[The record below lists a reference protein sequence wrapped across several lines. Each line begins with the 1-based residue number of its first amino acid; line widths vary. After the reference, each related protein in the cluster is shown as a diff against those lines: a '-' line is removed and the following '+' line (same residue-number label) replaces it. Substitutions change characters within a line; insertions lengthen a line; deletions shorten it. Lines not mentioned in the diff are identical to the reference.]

1 MSSGMTDQRIAMS
14 LRQWKGRGGNG
25 MSGDP
30 WYSVA
35 VGLSWFLFARVSLSK
50 LALNLELTDADGFHQ
65 ASSSPAR

>member
-14 LRQWKGRGGNG
+14 LRQWKRRGANG

-35 VGLSWFLFARVSLSK
+35 VGLSWSLFARVS
-50 LALNLELTDADGFHQ
+50 
-65 ASSSPAR
+65 